1 MCFYMLPRCPNHST
15 ILQALLLVTPS
26 VPTDTAT
33 HSTRAQPTLF
43 MLRRP
48 HRLTH
53 NLLALRLLLGLMV
66 FRLDRAERELIKL
79 FNNSI
84 TRLKPRARVKIF
96 IVRYTREMTRS
107 RRDIM
112 IMNTSVITCVGIILE
127 IEMVNIVLSEFEKLL
142 WGGE

>member
-1 MCFYMLPRCPNHST
+1 
-15 ILQALLLVTPS
+15 
-26 VPTDTAT
+26 
-33 HSTRAQPTLF
+33 
-43 MLRRP
+43 
-48 HRLTH
+48 
-53 NLLALRLLLGLMV
+53 MV